1 MARPKEFNP
10 DEALEKAM
18 RAFWAHGYHD
28 TSMRDL
34 VKATG
39 VNQYGLYSTFED
51 KHGLFLAAL
60 DRYRATVTPRISR
73 ELSESSSG
81 VKAIRRAF
89 DRILEITRQTEGH
102 SGCLMC
108 ITAVEVAPYDK
119 QASSKVSGHLLHLR
133 DAFQIAIERGQAEGE
148 ISADK
153 DARTLAE
160 FLTNNVY
167 CVAVMMRAGAEIAY
181 ARRHIDTAL
190 SALL

>member
-1 MARPKEFNP
+1 MARPKEFTP

-60 DRYRATVTPRISR
+60 DRYRETVTPRISR
-73 ELSESSSG
+73 ELSESPSG
-81 VKAIRRAF
+81 VEGIRRAF
-89 DRILEITRQTEGH
+89 DRLLEITKKTQGH

-108 ITAVEVAPYDK
+108 MTAVEVAPYDEEA
-119 QASSKVSGHLLHLR
+119 ASRVGGHLAHLR
-133 DAFQIAIERGQAEGE
+133 DAFRGAIERGQETGE
-148 ISADK
+148 IPADK
-153 DARTLAE
+153 DARILAE

-167 CVAVMMRAGAEIAY
+167 CVGVMMRAGTGAAY
-181 ARRHIDTAL
+181 VNRHIETAL
-190 SALL
+190 STLS